1 MLFEGIQLGQ
11 YHIRRLVGRGGTGDV
26 YLADDQKLLR
36 QVALKIVQIEDPTSE
51 VAKEAA
57 RLFQREALV
66 VAKLNHPNILP
77 LFDFGETVVSGVTIS
92 YLVTPFCSE
101 GSLTAW
107 LRQRTGSLIV
117 PPRDAFHIMRQAADA
132 LEYAHDQ
139 QIIHRDVKPSNF
151 LVRSRKDTPS
161 RPDLLLA
168 DFGVARL
175 TQGNVNMSKT
185 VRGTPTYMAPEQWSA
200 NPVSATDQYALAIMT
215 YELLTGRPP
224 FLGTQEQIMYQHL
237 MVQPQPP
244 STFNTRIPP
253 NVDAV
258 VLRALAKRPTN
269 RYPSMSAFAH
279 AFEQAVA
286 EMPSPP
292 RITGTPPPL
301 PTPFPLIRNTPS
313 IASSN
318 ISPPHLLASNLTVP
332 QPVTPGSMERNELY
346 AVLPISTAEALA
358 GTERTVL
365 IPGRQPIDI
374 SVPAGVH
381 DGQVIRLQNKVDSPL
396 PNMPKKDL
404 VLTIAVTPP
413 AGPAPSDAPDPSRSQ
428 SSNSS
433 ISRPS
438 RPSIPDLAVIQ
449 AILGL
454 APSRIIWKT
463 LSFIGLALLLLLVG
477 VVALSP
483 LGKTLS
489 PINAVNATATASA
502 SNATIQ
508 AVQSGVSAATATVNA
523 QTTATAQASATAAVN
538 ANLIDPTMQQLK
550 LHEAL
555 NGNSS
560 SGWDTNGACTFAA
573 DGYHV
578 LAQTATQL
586 CIAHNP
592 NFSDFTFQVQMNI
605 LKGTG
610 GGILFR
616 ATGSTGYYF
625 RISKDG
631 NYGLFAC
638 VGSGCSRMLIHGFSS
653 AISQGQR
660 DPNILAIVAKG
671 DHFELYVND
680 IRVNDTYDT
689 GSLHGQL
696 GVVAEVGSEVVFS
709 DLKVWTV

>member
-57 RLFQREALV
+57 RLFQREALM

-107 LRQRTGSLIV
+107 LRQRSGSLIV

-244 STFNTRIPP
+244 SAFNTRIPSS
-253 NVDAV
+253 VDAV
-258 VLRALAKRPTN
+258 VLHALAKQPAD
-269 RYPSMSAFAH
+269 RYPSISAFAS
-279 AFEQAVA
+279 AFEHAVA
-286 EMPSPP
+286 EMPSSP
-292 RITGTPPPL
+292 RITVTPPPL
-301 PTPFPLIRNTPS
+301 STPFHLTRNTPS
-313 IASSN
+313 IAASN

-332 QPVTPGSMERNELY
+332 QTATPGSMERNELY
-346 AVLPISTAEALA
+346 AVLPLSTAEALA

-381 DGQVIRLQNKVDSPL
+381 DGQVIRLQNRVDASL

-404 VLTIAVTPP
+404 VLTITVTPP
-413 AGPAPSDAPDPSRSQ
+413 AGEVTSEPPDPASSRP
-428 SSNSS
+428 SNPS
-433 ISRPS
+433 ISRPT
-438 RPSIPDLAVIQ
+438 RPSIPELAVIQ
-449 AILGL
+449 AIPGL
-454 APSRIIWKT
+454 APSRITWKT
-463 LSFIGLALLLLLVG
+463 LSFVGLALLLLLVG

-489 PINAVNATATASA
+489 PINAPNATATANA
-502 SNATIQ
+502 SNATMQ
-508 AVQSGVSAATATVNA
+508 AVQSGVSAATATANA
-523 QTTATAQASATAAVN
+523 QAMATAQAQATAAVN

-550 LHEAL
+550 LYEAL
-555 NGNSS
+555 NRASS
-560 SGWDTNGACTFAA
+560 SGWDTNGGCTFAA

-578 LAQTATQL
+578 LAQTTTQL
-586 CIAHNP
+586 CIAHNLTL
-592 NFSDFTFQVQMNI
+592 SDFTLQMQINI

-616 ATGSTGYYF
+616 STGSAGYYF
-625 RISKDG
+625 RITVDGHYALFTCNGADCSKA
-631 NYGLFAC
+631 L
-638 VGSGCSRMLIHGFSS
+638 SSGFSS
-653 AISQGQR
+653 EITQGLKQT
-660 DPNILAIVAKG
+660 NSLAVVVTGNHI
-671 DHFELYVND
+671 DLYVNG
-680 IRVNDTYDT
+680 IRINGGNGS
-689 GSLHGQL
+689 GSLQGQI
-696 GVVAEVGSEVVFS
+696 GVVAESGSQVVFG
-709 DLKVWTV
+709 DAKIWTM